1 MAVYGYARVSTL
13 RQADE
18 GESLA
23 VQNRQ
28 IINYAALHG
37 FTLDQVFI
45 ERGVSGSTSLSERSE
60 GQLLLKTLK
69 PGDCVIT
76 PKLDRMFRS
85 AIDALGILDQ
95 FKSQDIG
102 LHMIDLG
109 GNVCGD
115 GISKLMFTILS
126 AVAEAE
132 RDRIRERIA
141 QVKSDQK
148 HRGRYLGGKIPF
160 GFELG
165 PNGNLNP
172 IPTQQEVINLVQEL
186 RRKKNTFRYIQS
198 FLKNNDINISISTIH
213 RICLDN

>member
-165 PNGNLNP
+165 PNGNLKP
-172 IPTQQEVINLVQEL
+172 IPTQQEVIQLVQEL

-198 FLKNNDINISISTIH
+198 FLKKSGVNISISTIH
-213 RICLDN
+213 RICL